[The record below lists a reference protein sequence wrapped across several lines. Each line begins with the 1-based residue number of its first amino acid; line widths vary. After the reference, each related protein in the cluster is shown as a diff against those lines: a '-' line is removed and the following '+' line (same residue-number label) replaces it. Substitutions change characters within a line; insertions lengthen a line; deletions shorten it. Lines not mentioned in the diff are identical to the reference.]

1 MNGEHK
7 TTSSN
12 KTPMDLAGRT
22 AVVTGAAGG
31 IGLALTERL
40 IAAGMSVVMADIE
53 EETLAREATRLESD
67 GASVL
72 GVLTDVRDPDA
83 VEALRD
89 QALSVYGSVHVLCNN
104 AGVAP
109 GGPMA
114 ETTPADWRWV
124 VDVNILGVAYGVT
137 TFTQLFLDQGEG
149 HIVNT
154 ASEAGLVT
162 NAQLGMYCATKHAV
176 VGMSESLWREVH
188 PQGVGVS
195 VLCPN
200 LVDTKIF
207 ESERNRTDG
216 VALKPEAAAAI
227 APMREMLSAVGMS
240 PATAADV
247 VHDAVVGDRFWV
259 LTHEV
264 TLPAATRR
272 FDDLQ
277 GGRNPSDPYEGLIGG

>member
-1 MNGEHK
+1 
-7 TTSSN
+7 
-12 KTPMDLAGRT
+12 
-22 AVVTGAAGG
+22 
-31 IGLALTERL
+31 
-40 IAAGMSVVMADIE
+40 
-53 EETLAREATRLESD
+53 
-67 GASVL
+67 
-72 GVLTDVRDPDA
+72 
-83 VEALRD
+83 
-89 QALSVYGSVHVLCNN
+89 
-104 AGVAP
+104 
-109 GGPMA
+109 
-114 ETTPADWRWV
+114 
-124 VDVNILGVAYGVT
+124 
-137 TFTQLFLDQGEG
+137 
-149 HIVNT
+149 
-154 ASEAGLVT
+154 
-162 NAQLGMYCATKHAV
+162 
-176 VGMSESLWREVH
+176 
-188 PQGVGVS
+188 VGVS

>member
-1 MNGEHK
+1 MK
-7 TTSSN
+7 
-12 KTPMDLAGRT
+12 DLAGRT

-31 IGLALTERL
+31 IGLALTERF

-67 GASVL
+67 GAGVL
-72 GVLTDVRDPDA
+72 GVLTDVRDSTA

-89 QALSVYGSVHVLCNN
+89 QALSVHGAVHLVCNN

-114 ETTPADWRWV
+114 DTTPADWRWA

-137 TFTQLFLDQGEG
+137 TFAPLFLEQGEG

-162 NAQLGMYCATKHAV
+162 NPALGLYCATKHAV
-176 VGMSESLWREVH
+176 VGMSESLWRETH

-216 VALKPEAAAAI
+216 VEMAPSAAATM
-227 APMREMLSAVGMS
+227 APLREVIGLMGIPTSTV
-240 PATAADV
+240 ADR
-247 VHDAVVGDRFWV
+247 VHDAVVNDEFWI
-259 LTHEV
+259 LTHDL
-264 TLPAATRR
+264 TLPAAGRR
-272 FDDLQ
+272 FDDLTA
-277 GGRNPSDPYEGLIGG
+277 GRNPSDPYEGLIEI

>member
-1 MNGEHK
+1 MQ
-7 TTSSN
+7 
-12 KTPMDLAGRT
+12 DLAGRT
-22 AVVTGAAGG
+22 AVITGAASG
-31 IGLALTERL
+31 IGLALTERFV
-40 IAAGMSVVMADIE
+40 AAGMTVVMADVE

-72 GVLTDVRDPDA
+72 GVLTDVRDSDA

-89 QALSVYGSVHVLCNN
+89 QALSVYGSVHLVCNN

-114 ETTPADWRWV
+114 DTTPADWRWA

-137 TFTQLFLDQGEG
+137 AFVPLMLEQGEG

-162 NAQLGMYCATKHAV
+162 NPALGLYCATKHAV
-176 VGMSESLWREVH
+176 LGMSESLWRETH

-216 VALKPEAAAAI
+216 AEMSASAAATM
-227 APMREMLSAVGMS
+227 APLREIIGLMGI
-240 PATAADV
+240 PTATVADR
-247 VHDAVVGDRFWV
+247 VHDAVVNDEFWV
-259 LTHEV
+259 LTHEL
-264 TLPAATRR
+264 TLPAASRR
-272 FDDLQ
+272 FDDLHA
-277 GGRNPSDPYEGLIGG
+277 GRNPSDPYEGLLEQP

>member
-1 MNGEHK
+1 MQ
-7 TTSSN
+7 
-12 KTPMDLAGRT
+12 DLAGRT

-31 IGLALTERL
+31 IGLALTERFV
-40 IAAGMSVVMADIE
+40 AAGMSVVMADID

-89 QALSVYGSVHVLCNN
+89 QALSVFGAVDLVCNN

-114 ETTPADWRWV
+114 ETTPADWRWA
-124 VDVNILGVAYGVT
+124 VDVNILGVAHGVT
-137 TFTQLFLDQGEG
+137 AFVPHFLEQGAG
-149 HIVNT
+149 HVVNT

-162 NAQLGMYCATKHAV
+162 NAALGLYCATKHAV
-176 VGMSESLWREVH
+176 VGMSESLWRETH

-195 VLCPN
+195 VLCPS

-216 VALKPEAAAAI
+216 AEMAPESAATMAQLREIIGQVGIPAATVADRVHAAVL
-227 APMREMLSAVGMS
+227 RDE
-240 PATAADV
+240 
-247 VHDAVVGDRFWV
+247 FWV
-259 LTHEV
+259 LTHDM
-264 TLPAATRR
+264 TLPAAGRR

-277 GGRNPSDPYEGLIGG
+277 ARRHPSDPYEGLLG

>member
-1 MNGEHK
+1 MK
-7 TTSSN
+7 
-12 KTPMDLAGRT
+12 DLAGRT

-31 IGLALTERL
+31 IGLALTERFV
-40 IAAGMSVVMADIE
+40 AAGMSVVMADIE
-53 EETLAREATRLESD
+53 EETLAREATRLETD

-72 GVLTDVRDPDA
+72 GVLTDVRDPTA
-83 VEALRD
+83 VESLRD
-89 QALSVYGSVHVLCNN
+89 QAMSVYGSVHLLCNN

-109 GGPMA
+109 GGAMA
-114 ETTPADWRWV
+114 ETTPADWRWA
-124 VDVNILGVAYGVT
+124 VDVNILGVAHGVT
-137 TFTQLFLDQGEG
+137 AFAQLFLDQGAG

-162 NAQLGMYCATKHAV
+162 NPQLGMYCATKHAV

-188 PQGVGVS
+188 PEGVGVS

-216 VALKPEAAAAI
+216 VEMTPTSAATLAPLREIIGAMGIPPSEAA
-227 APMREMLSAVGMS
+227 
-240 PATAADV
+240 DQ
-247 VHDAVVGDRFWV
+247 VHDAIVDDRFWV
-259 LTHEV
+259 LTHEM

-272 FDDLQ
+272 FDDLAA
-277 GGRNPSDPYEGLIGG
+277 GRNPTDPYAGLIEGVTD

>member
-1 MNGEHK
+1 MK
-7 TTSSN
+7 
-12 KTPMDLAGRT
+12 DLAGRT

-31 IGLALTERL
+31 IGLALTERFV
-40 IAAGMSVVMADIE
+40 AAGMSVVMADIDE
-53 EETLAREATRLESD
+53 EALAREATRLESD

-72 GVLTDVRDPDA
+72 GVLTDVRDSDA

-89 QALSVYGSVHVLCNN
+89 QALSVHGAVHVVCNN

-114 ETTPADWRWV
+114 ATTPADWRWA
-124 VDVNILGVAYGVT
+124 VDVNILGVAHGVT
-137 TFTQLFLDQGEG
+137 AFVPLLLEQGEG

-162 NAQLGMYCATKHAV
+162 NAALGLYCATKHAV
-176 VGMSESLWREVH
+176 VGMSEALWRETH

-216 VALKPEAAAAI
+216 AAMSAEEAATL
-227 APMREMLSAVGMS
+227 APLREMIGLMGIPTSTV
-240 PATAADV
+240 ADR
-247 VHDAVVGDRFWV
+247 VHDAVVADEFWV
-259 LTHEV
+259 LTHEL
-264 TLPAATRR
+264 TLPAAGRR
-272 FDDLQ
+272 YDDLRA
-277 GGRNPSDPYEGLIGG
+277 GRNPTDPYAGLLD

>member
-1 MNGEHK
+1 MR
-7 TTSSN
+7 
-12 KTPMDLAGRT
+12 DLADRI

-31 IGLALTERL
+31 IGLAMTERF

-53 EETLAREATRLESD
+53 EETLSREATRLESG

-83 VEALRD
+83 VTSLRE

-114 ETTPADWRWV
+114 ESTPADWRWA
-124 VDVNILGVAYGVT
+124 VDVNILGVAHGVT
-137 TFTQLFLDQGEG
+137 AFTTLFVEQGEG

-162 NAQLGMYCATKHAV
+162 NAALGVYCATKHAV
-176 VGMSESLWREVH
+176 VGLSEALWREVH

-200 LVDTKIF
+200 LVDTRIF
-207 ESERNRTDG
+207 ESERNRGDG
-216 VALKPEAAAAI
+216 TTLAPNSAATLAPLREVIASMGI
-227 APMREMLSAVGMS
+227 AP
-240 PATAADV
+240 ATVADDV
-247 VHDAVVGDRFWV
+247 LDAILDDRFWV
-259 LTHEV
+259 LTHDV
-264 TLPAATRR
+264 TLPAAGRR
-272 FDDLQ
+272 FADLRE
-277 GGRNPSDPYEGLIGG
+277 GGNPSDPYPGSLDQPEN

>member
-1 MNGEHK
+1 MQ
-7 TTSSN
+7 
-12 KTPMDLAGRT
+12 DLAGRT

-31 IGLALTERL
+31 IGLALTERF
-40 IAAGMSVVMADIE
+40 IAAGMSVVMADME
-53 EETLAREATRLESD
+53 EETLSREASRLESD

-72 GVLTDVRDPDA
+72 GVLTDVRDSDQ

-89 QALSVYGSVHVLCNN
+89 QALSVFGAAHLVCNN

-109 GGPMA
+109 GGAMA
-114 ETTPADWRWV
+114 ETTPADWRWA
-124 VDVNILGVAYGVT
+124 VDVNVLGVAYGVT
-137 TFTQLFLDQGEG
+137 TFAPLFLEQGEG

-162 NAQLGMYCATKHAV
+162 NPHLGLYCATKHAV
-176 VGMSESLWREVH
+176 VGMSESLWRETH
-188 PQGVGVS
+188 EQGVGVS

-216 VALKPEAAAAI
+216 AEMSANTAAI
-227 APMREMLSAVGMS
+227 MAPLREAIGVMGIPTTTV
-240 PATAADV
+240 ADR
-247 VHDAVVGDRFWV
+247 VHDAVVNDEFWV
-259 LTHEV
+259 LTHEL

-272 FDDLQ
+272 FEDLQ
-277 GGRNPSDPYEGLIGG
+277 AGRNPSDPYDGLISLD